1 METTTVSPSISYIID
16 NFDDPYLITHVTSE
30 QNFHGDFHI
39 HNGFYEF
46 YLFVDGIGFYYNDG
60 IKYPLRPGDFI
71 IIAPEKIHRAY
82 ISNSHTYERIVLHLS
97 AKTLMELSSPV
108 TNLLHDCQNC
118 SNRFYHFEKEELKKQ
133 IHLTEPLI
141 SLDEESQR
149 HGIDLLQRSYLTIL
163 LLETFES
170 IKKFSPGVLLP
181 VPPVIQN
188 ALDYINLYLSD
199 DISIQSIADAL
210 NISRSY
216 LCHQF
221 RDYFNTSL
229 WNYILSKGLFLLKV
243 SYFAGKRSR
252 RLATN
257 QVSEIMHI
265 LSKPFPERLE
275 SLQKNIAKIPKKIKL
290 FCFQAKKG
298 LLHRKLCSSPFS
310 SAF

>member
-1 METTTVSPSISYIID
+1 METTTISPSISYIID

-46 YLFVDGIGFYYNDG
+46 YLFIDGIGFYYNDG

-188 ALDYINLYLSD
+188 ALDYINLHLSD

-229 WNYILSKGLFLLKV
+229 WNYILSKRLVLAQSLLLRGKTVTEACYESGFRDYAHFIKTFSRTFGISPKKYSQNPQKNKTFLLP
-243 SYFAGKRSR
+243 S
-252 RLATN
+252 
-257 QVSEIMHI
+257 
-265 LSKPFPERLE
+265 
-275 SLQKNIAKIPKKIKL
+275 
-290 FCFQAKKG
+290 
-298 LLHRKLCSSPFS
+298 
-310 SAF
+310 